1 MPTRAALAAGSCVHA
16 CTHAY
21 RLYRRIVQRIYGAK
35 IAKSSGEQTGRS
47 ERSMDSFREVL
58 EVEADYLTVD
68 Y

>member
-1 MPTRAALAAGSCVHA
+1 MHA
-16 CTHAY
+16 YTHAY

-35 IAKSSGEQTGRS
+35 KAKGSGERTESS